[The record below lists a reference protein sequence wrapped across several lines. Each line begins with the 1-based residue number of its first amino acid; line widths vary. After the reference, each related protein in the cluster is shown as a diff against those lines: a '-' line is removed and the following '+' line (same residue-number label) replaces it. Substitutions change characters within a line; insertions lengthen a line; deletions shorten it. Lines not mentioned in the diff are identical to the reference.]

1 MKFSRNQ
8 LQFKNCF
15 ILSLLQKLSTA
26 KGVQLLFS
34 KSKRGLLFSRAIFKC
49 SVRDWVTIKKY
60 VPVFVPVLCIK
71 IMPVPDLFKRRQEA
85 SSFWA
90 YVVQASGKKKVV
102 RKVVMLQLF
111 SSLFGL

>member
-1 MKFSRNQ
+1 
-8 LQFKNCF
+8 
-15 ILSLLQKLSTA
+15 LSTA

-34 KSKRGLLFSRAIFKC
+34 KSKRGLLFSRAIFKG

-60 VPVFVPVLCIK
+60 VPEFVPVLCIK

-90 YVVQASGKKKVV
+90 YVVLASGK
-102 RKVVMLQLF
+102 
-111 SSLFGL
+111 